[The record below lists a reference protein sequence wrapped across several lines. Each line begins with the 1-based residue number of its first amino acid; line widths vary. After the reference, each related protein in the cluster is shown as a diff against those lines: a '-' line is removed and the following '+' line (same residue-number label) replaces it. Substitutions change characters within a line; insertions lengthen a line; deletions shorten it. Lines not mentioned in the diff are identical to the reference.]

1 MKRCLDFSAFA
12 KTRCIILIL
21 CMSTQTRRMMTD
33 EDAEYDRM
41 DAWEDEALARLRDA
55 DAWSE
60 EETDEEDSLECL
72 DGHFVM

>member
-1 MKRCLDFSAFA
+1 
-12 KTRCIILIL
+12 
-21 CMSTQTRRMMTD
+21 MMTD
-33 EDAEYDRM
+33 EDAEYERM

>member
-1 MKRCLDFSAFA
+1 VVLGFFGIRKNKVHHPHTGMPTWTKC
-12 KTRCIILIL
+12 
-21 CMSTQTRRMMTD
+21 MMTD
-33 EDAEYDRM
+33 EDAEYERM

-72 DGHFVM
+72 DGHFMM

>member
-1 MKRCLDFSAFA
+1 
-12 KTRCIILIL
+12 
-21 CMSTQTRRMMTD
+21 MSTQTRRMMTD
-33 EDAEYDRM
+33 EDAEYERM